1 MTAAD
6 EVAELRHRVE
16 AVEARVD
23 VIEADLVALAAEVAG
38 RRRWWGWWR

>member
-1 MTAAD
+1 MTADD
-6 EVAELRHRVE
+6 ELAELRRRVE

-23 VIEADLVALAAEVAG
+23 VIEDDLMALAAEVAG